1 MYVLYNYGNQI
12 KLQFELAY
20 FIITVVY
27 DTINKQTNNNNTAHE
42 SCSLLGVDLEVNM
55 SLLGLDKCQHMYRR
69 LLE

>member
-12 KLQFELAY
+12 KLQFELVY

-27 DTINKQTNNNNTAHE
+27 DTINKQTNNNTAIK

-55 SLLGLDKCQHMYRR
+55 LLLGLDKCQHMYGR
-69 LLE
+69 L